1 MSIFQNPDLLTDIHE
16 VDELLYL
23 QTNGGGYQV
32 SNKMGTVRNT
42 GKVWSNPELM
52 ANILS
57 LAQVRRARCVT
68 LDTAEQPAFHVH
80 KADGTGSTV
89 FAKHESGLYLHNA
102 SVATDNEHS
111 TPFVA

>member
-32 SNKMGTVRNT
+32 SNKMGTVRNIRE
-42 GKVWSNPELM
+42 VWYNPESM
-52 ANILS
+52 AN
-57 LAQVRRARCVT
+57 VRRVRCVT